1 MQLWDKNGAVDL
13 FPTTLSSHLLDE
25 KTLALLFLIH
35 FVGDIHQPLHTCGK
49 ARGGNDFPIH
59 FGNSRNQQ
67 ETHVGFSQNMHGL
80 WDYMI
85 LEKCI
90 NENYGASAGVFINA
104 IVKELGKD
112 ISRLLSLSLSFLHI
126 HTSSLY
132 SRIRKVG
139 KGKKRVGWLSIIY
152 FHFYNRDQ
160 QACISLSTPLG
171 YSSRSSQL
179 WNSVG

>member
-1 MQLWDKNGAVDL
+1 MPIDASPSHPAMCEISMPRDCSNNFCVVTAISNFTMQLWDKNGAVDL

-139 KGKKRVGWLSIIY
+139 KGKKRVG
-152 FHFYNRDQ
+152 
-160 QACISLSTPLG
+160 
-171 YSSRSSQL
+171 
-179 WNSVG
+179 